1 LKALPCS
8 SLGTRLDNASLRVA
22 VALRLGLP
30 VSSRYTCIC
39 NATADELG
47 AHALVCR
54 KSPGRRLRHNA
65 VNDLI
70 KRALASADIPA
81 RLEPACLSRDDG
93 KRPDGLTL
101 MPWATG
107 RCLVWDFT
115 CCHTLAASFL
125 NKAVLGQGFVAND
138 AEARKTS
145 KYSALAANYTFT
157 PIAIETLGALGSEAS
172 AFFSELGR
180 RLQYATR
187 EHRAYMFL
195 MQRISVA
202 VQRGNAACL
211 LGSFPPCTRWDDV
224 FYL

>member
-1 LKALPCS
+1 
-8 SLGTRLDNASLRVA
+8 V
-22 VALRLGLP
+22 
-30 VSSRYTCIC
+30 
-39 NATADELG
+39 
-47 AHALVCR
+47 
-54 KSPGRRLRHNA
+54 

-101 MPWATG
+101 MPWTTG

-157 PIAIETLGALGSEAS
+157 PIAIETLGALGSDAS
-172 AFFSELGR
+172 AFF
-180 RLQYATR
+180 Q
-187 EHRAYMFL
+187 
-195 MQRISVA
+195 
-202 VQRGNAACL
+202 N
-211 LGSFPPCTRWDDV
+211 
-224 FYL
+224 